1 MEASTSTLPSAP
13 PTTDTDTVEPST
25 SHDQDPSAPTP
36 LSKNAQ
42 KKLLKNARLAELKK
56 ERRAAEKEKRK
67 QKKREQYA
75 KEVAEA
81 EAAGEGGPRKKART
95 DLGPKRPFGARIV
108 VDLAFD
114 ELMSENVSDYH
125 VPLLYR
131 KIERADES
139 PCM

>member
-1 MEASTSTLPSAP
+1 MEASTSTIPAASSV
-13 PTTDTDTVEPST
+13 TDADTPVPAV
-25 SHDQDPSAPTP
+25 SHDQDPP

-42 KKLLKNARLAELKK
+42 KRLLKNARLAELKK

-75 KEVAEA
+75 REVAEA
-81 EAAGEGGPRKKART
+81 EAAGEGGGPRKKART

-114 ELMSENVSDYH
+114 ELMSENVSFCCVHSLH
-125 VPLLYR
+125 V
-131 KIERADES
+131 ERAN
-139 PCM
+139 PGA